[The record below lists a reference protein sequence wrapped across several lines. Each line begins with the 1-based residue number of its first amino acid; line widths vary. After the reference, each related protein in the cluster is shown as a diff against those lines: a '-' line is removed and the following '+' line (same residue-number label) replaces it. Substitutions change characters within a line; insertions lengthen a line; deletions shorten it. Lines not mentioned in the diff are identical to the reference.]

1 MIEPNMATM
10 LAFICTDAKIKKSML
25 NKILK
30 DITDNSFNSIS
41 VDGDMSTNDSVVL
54 ISTGEKDK
62 IDFLKNSK
70 NYKILVHELTLCCQ
84 KRAKMIIQDGEGA
97 TKVITINIHK
107 AKHSKGNITYIQ
119 SLFFINISYHIE

>member
-10 LAFICTDAKIKKSML
+10 LAFICMNAKIKKSML

-54 ISTGEKDK
+54 ISTGEKNK

-70 NYKILVHELTLCCQ
+70 NYKDAST
-84 KRAKMIIQDGEGA
+84 
-97 TKVITINIHK
+97 
-107 AKHSKGNITYIQ
+107 
-119 SLFFINISYHIE
+119 